1 MTSIFDYGRTARI
14 GMPEAVLCEGKD
26 RSALVCLLSQLAE
39 QVDNPVLLTRMSSV
53 QIDGLPNVIKSHI
66 NYDPVSRTGFL
77 HGKMPPVKGEVA
89 VVAAGT
95 SDNAVALE
103 AARTL
108 EFLGL
113 SSEVM
118 VDVGVA
124 GLWRLLDR
132 IDRIS
137 NCDVAIAIAGMDGA
151 MPTVLAGLVAI
162 PVVGVPVSTG
172 YGVAAEGRTALN
184 AMLASCS
191 QGMVVTNIDNGYG
204 AACAAFRIIIGK
216 NRKQVNE

>member
-1 MTSIFDYGRTARI
+1 
-14 GMPEAVLCEGKD
+14 MPEAVLCEGKD
-26 RSALVCLLSQLAE
+26 GAALVHLLAQLAE
-39 QVDNPVLLTRMSSV
+39 HVDNPVLLTRMSLG
-53 QIDGLPNVIKSHI
+53 QLDGLPVELKKSI
-66 NYDPVSRTGFL
+66 DYEPVSRTGFL
-77 HGKMPPVKGEVA
+77 HGKRPPVKGEVA

-95 SDNAVALE
+95 SDNGVALE

-113 SSEVM
+113 SSVVM

-132 IDRIS
+132 IERIS
-137 NCDVAIAIAGMDGA
+137 SCDVAIAIAGMDGA

-162 PVVGVPVSTG
+162 PVIGVPVSTG
-172 YGVAAEGRTALN
+172 YGVAAQGGTALN

-191 QGMVVTNIDNGYG
+191 QGMVVTNINNGYG
-204 AACAAFRIIIGK
+204 AACAAFRMIIGK
-216 NRKQVNE
+216 NWKQTNE